1 MINNMK
7 NFIEVTNA
15 HGKRLVNVNSIGFV
29 QQNASG
35 CSITF
40 NAVDAQGKWTSL
52 VVNESYDAIKDAI
65 HQALLHQD

>member
-1 MINNMK
+1 MK

-29 QQNASG
+29 QQNAAG

-52 VVNESYDAIKDAI
+52 VINESYDTIKEAIRK
-65 HQALLHQD
+65 ALIP